1 MTPAAKA
8 EAGRWGTRLTP
19 SQPVWVRVAV
29 LAAILLV
36 AFGVS
41 QTCQKSQIRFNKDQ
55 AIVKAE
61 RQVDFEPRRVQ
72 VRLLRRGLESKPF
85 WVVSLS
91 TPGRQRGTFTNLAVV
106 RIDANTGKVAGLD
119 VQIPRPATP

>member
-1 MTPAAKA
+1 MTPAA

-19 SQPVWVRVAV
+19 KQPVWVRVAV

-41 QTCQKSQIRFNKDQ
+41 RTCQKSQIRFNKEQ
-55 AIVKAE
+55 AIVTAE
-61 RQVDFEPRRVQ
+61 RQVDFESRRTQ

-91 TPGRQRGTFTNLAVV
+91 TPGERRGTFTNLAVV
-106 RIDANTGKVAGLD
+106 RIDANTGKVAD
-119 VQIPRPATP
+119 VNVQIPRPATP